1 MSDTI
6 YQTEWKIIENLL
18 PAIKNRPFGWYLR
31 NIFNTLL
38 SIDYFSNTLL
48 KVQFLHG
55 IDHCRQLCPYWLP
68 FGLVLIQCR

>member
-1 MSDTI
+1 MSDTV

-31 NIFNTLL
+31 DIFNTLL

-48 KVQFLHG
+48 K
-55 IDHCRQLCPYWLP
+55 R
-68 FGLVLIQCR
+68 